1 MLKDRVASARLLE
14 NRTLGAKDIAAIS
27 VVDVGLCGVYRAG
40 AIGVDGDGRQRYSY
54 DRATTGAGC
63 SEYSE
68 LGGNWS
74 VLFELSGS

>member
-14 NRTLGAKDIAAIS
+14 DRTLEAKDIAAIS
-27 VVDVGLCGVYRAG
+27 VVDVGLCGVYLVR
-40 AIGVDGDGRQRYSY
+40 AIGIDGDGRQRYSY
-54 DRATTGAGC
+54 GRATIGAGC